1 MKPFESFVSVK
12 LAYQNLKLNWYGI
25 N

>member
-12 LAYQNLKLNWYGI
+12 LAYQNLKLNWYGRD
-25 N
+25 